1 MKTTFV
7 INCFTLILLLAAS
20 ACTKDVVPIP
30 LQPESLDLRGA
41 TEDVRTV
48 EATIVQAEW
57 LDRQVTTANGKQAE
71 LDTGTDYPIIDLNAN
86 DELVIVEDHNSYNL
100 ITGSSNA
107 RFYTSDRT
115 FRVGGRIRAFF
126 SLMSVPLSSGLIHAV
141 TDEGDGRFYFES
153 ADAQGLR
160 ILIICRRDGG
170 RFGLLIAD
178 DSGMRAVVL
187 SRQDDGRKW
196 DWTGGQPG
204 LTARRA
210 SGHYFCFKNLSGLP
224 PQMEKIPFDIRFD
237 FRASQLQISSLLPI
251 KANWLNLFSDACY
264 PSTTMSGI
272 EDTHTYRSDDGHW
285 LMEVEV
291 EPHYWYCLLNQPR
304 FRLSFKVN

>member
-1 MKTTFV
+1 MKTT
-7 INCFTLILLLAAS
+7 CFLNFLTLILFLAAS

-30 LQPESLDLRGA
+30 LQPKSLDLRGA
-41 TEDVRTV
+41 TEDALTV

-57 LDRQVTTANGKQAE
+57 LDRQVAAANGKQVD

-86 DELVIVEDHNSYNL
+86 DELVIVEDQRTYNL
-100 ITGSSNA
+100 ITGSSSA

-115 FRVGGRIRAFF
+115 FRVGGRIRTFF
-126 SLMSVPLSSGLIHAV
+126 SLMNVPLSSGLIHAV

-153 ADAQGLR
+153 ADSQALS

-170 RFGLLIAD
+170 RFGLFIAD

-196 DWTGGQPG
+196 DWTGGQPS
-204 LTARRA
+204 LTTGRA
-210 SGHYFCFKNLSGLP
+210 NGHYFCFKNLSGLP
-224 PQMEKIPFDIRFD
+224 PQIEKIPFDIRFD

-251 KANWLNLFSDACY
+251 KPNWLNLFSAACY

-291 EPHYWYCLLNQPR
+291 EPSYWYCLLNQAR
-304 FRLSFKVN
+304 FHLSFRVN